1 MGDLLPHPCD
11 DMERVDAVASL
22 RAVVAGLPPVDRRLL
37 HLRFIEE
44 RTQADIGSQLGISQ
58 MQVSRRLSALLA
70 ALRRRLEDADGWD
83 QTDPVTA

>member
-11 DMERVDAVASL
+11 DKERVDAVASL
-22 RAVVAGLPPVDRRLL
+22 RAVVAGLPPADRRPL
-37 HLRFIEE
+37 HRRFIEE
-44 RTQADIGSQLGISQ
+44 RTQADIGSRLGISQ

-83 QTDPVTA
+83 ETNPVTA